1 MPADGLHAGIRR
13 DAGDEK
19 VISPFDGD
27 MVARSGFASDP
38 MAAGVPVA
46 AVHPPMQPGERP
58 VLGLGGRSA
67 APCGPG
73 RVKSGQA
80 EVP

>member
-1 MPADGLHAGIRR
+1 
-13 DAGDEK
+13 
-19 VISPFDGD
+19 
-27 MVARSGFASDP
+27 
-38 MAAGVPVA
+38 
-46 AVHPPMQPGERP
+46 VHPPMQPGERP
-58 VLGLGGRSA
+58 VLGLGGNLGGRSA